1 MYREKPVSI
10 NTFLENKL
18 YLNLKG
24 KVRPKIK
31 ELLNEIFN
39 GNYSE
44 AVIAGAIGIGKS
56 FLSAVAITYM
66 LYKLGCLKDPQ
77 EYFGFSPD
85 DSIYVMNMSTSE
97 EHAKN
102 IIFSAIKARIDNCQW
117 FRNRMPYDPTI
128 TSELRFPNSIYLI
141 PGNSSETFFE
151 GYNIFGGIIDEADAH
166 VRTPEKD
173 FAKEG
178 YNAIKARVKSRFGE
192 QGLVMVI
199 GSPKVVDGFLMSRI
213 KEGAKEKKTFVEVIP
228 YWTCPNP
235 HTNKYGGKTFHFKGL
250 DIPIEHKDEFD
261 RDPERSMR
269 DIAAIPSYAIE
280 PFFAF
285 PDRIEEACNK
295 EMENPTIDDKTFQD
309 WFVAPDDKPR
319 VVHIDLGINKK
330 GGDNCGIAMGYVTG
344 FSEFE
349 GENSPTMRIDLI
361 MRLTAPPQGEI
372 LISDVRQYIY
382 ELIRRGFNIKY
393 VSYDGFA
400 SEESIQQLKR
410 KGIMS
415 EVISVDKDTKAY
427 ESLKDAIY
435 QNRLEF
441 YEHRPFIDEAK
452 ALELRNGE
460 KVDHQPNGSKD
471 CSDAV
476 AGVVYRLSTH
486 PPKIFSVLPKVLF
499 GVKRKFYGIIK

>member
-1 MYREKPVSI
+1 
-10 NTFLENKL
+10 
-18 YLNLKG
+18 
-24 KVRPKIK
+24 
-31 ELLNEIFN
+31 
-39 GNYSE
+39 
-44 AVIAGAIGIGKS
+44 
-56 FLSAVAITYM
+56 
-66 LYKLGCLKDPQ
+66 
-77 EYFGFSPD
+77 
-85 DSIYVMNMSTSE
+85 
-97 EHAKN
+97 
-102 IIFSAIKARIDNCQW
+102 
-117 FRNRMPYDPTI
+117 
-128 TSELRFPNSIYLI
+128 
-141 PGNSSETFFE
+141 
-151 GYNIFGGIIDEADAH
+151 
-166 VRTPEKD
+166 
-173 FAKEG
+173 
-178 YNAIKARVKSRFGE
+178 
-192 QGLVMVI
+192 
-199 GSPKVVDGFLMSRI
+199 
-213 KEGAKEKKTFVEVIP
+213 
-228 YWTCPNP
+228 
-235 HTNKYGGKTFHFKGL
+235 
-250 DIPIEHKDEFD
+250 
-261 RDPERSMR
+261 
-269 DIAAIPSYAIE
+269 
-280 PFFAF
+280 
-285 PDRIEEACNK
+285 
-295 EMENPTIDDKTFQD
+295 
-309 WFVAPDDKPR
+309 
-319 VVHIDLGINKK
+319 
-330 GGDNCGIAMGYVTG
+330 
-344 FSEFE
+344 
-349 GENSPTMRIDLI
+349 